1 MLGGDQISVADI
13 ATCALWGTMIR
24 CLPELSADCQ
34 KHAPNIFEL
43 CQRIEN
49 RPKIQSFLEEQNQN
63 YGNLY
68 CGGQIEQSIRR
79 MLEQD
84 ANQ

>member
-43 CQRIEN
+43 CQKIEN
-49 RPKIQSFLEEQNQN
+49 RPKIQSFLEDQNRK

-68 CGGQIEQSIRR
+68 CGGQIEQSIRN
-79 MLEQD
+79 MLAHD
-84 ANQ
+84 AKQ